1 MHLSQHGN
9 TTHSLHFFRKKKH
22 IGYISKHRKMTEHIK
37 KELDGILIELE
48 AEELRNRALPFSL

>member
-9 TTHSLHFFRKKKH
+9 TTHSFHFFRKKH
-22 IGYISKHRKMTEHIK
+22 IGYISKHRKMTGHIK

-48 AEELRNRALPFSL
+48 AEELRNHALPFSL